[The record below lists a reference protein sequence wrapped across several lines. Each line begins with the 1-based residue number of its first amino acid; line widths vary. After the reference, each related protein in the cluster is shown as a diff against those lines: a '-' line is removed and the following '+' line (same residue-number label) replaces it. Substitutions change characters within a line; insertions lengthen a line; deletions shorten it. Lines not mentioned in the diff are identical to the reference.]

1 VTIQKNLAAREII
14 GKLAA
19 IVGRTAQGSASPCAA
34 SQGRD
39 AFEFALEKYQRKKLY
54 QYHQTLPKALEG

>member
-1 VTIQKNLAAREII
+1 VTIQKNLATREII

-19 IVGRTAQGSASPCAA
+19 IVGRAAQGFALPCIASHQFVE
-34 SQGRD
+34 S
-39 AFEFALEKYQRKKLY
+39 ALEKYQRKKLY